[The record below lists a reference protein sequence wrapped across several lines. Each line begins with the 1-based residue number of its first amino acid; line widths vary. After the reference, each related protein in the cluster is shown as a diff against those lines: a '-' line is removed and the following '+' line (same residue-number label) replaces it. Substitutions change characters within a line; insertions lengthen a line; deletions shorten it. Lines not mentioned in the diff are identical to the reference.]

1 MVPARRAAIALVDAS
16 HLTTYMTLP
25 YFFGTGEDFFAV
37 FDGHAGRASAVFAAD
52 HFHGVLAKK
61 VMEENGQ
68 GVPAKRR
75 GSRDK
80 GKEKDGASDEGK
92 QKKSSFWNKRAAK
105 RSRELS
111 RIKTNSG
118 ELTDVAA
125 AERTEGKDKEE
136 EGDMSDLSSRM
147 SAEGQQQEAEQE
159 QEDSDEEPINFP
171 KGVGED
177 SSKEAQATFSAL
189 IKSFLEMDELMK
201 DNRDGATAVVT
212 LASMRYETAYPPTV
226 SPEHLTDLSCRHRAV
241 RLNKLF
247 VANVGDARAVLCRR
261 VRSLLSF

>member
-1 MVPARRAAIALVDAS
+1 
-16 HLTTYMTLP
+16 MTLP
-25 YFFGTGEDFFAV
+25 YSFGTGEDFFAV

-68 GVPAKRR
+68 GLSAKRR

-80 GKEKDGASDEGK
+80 GKEKDGTSDEGK
-92 QKKSSFWNKRAAK
+92 QKKGSFWNKRAAK

-111 RIKTNSG
+111 RVKASSG

-147 SAEGQQQEAEQE
+147 SAEGEQQEAEQE

-212 LASMRYETAYPPTV
+212 LASMRYEAAFQRFPTV
-226 SPEHLTDLSCRHRAV
+226 SPEQITDLSCRHRDV

-261 VRSLLSF
+261 VRSLLSFRAASLIDPRLTMRC